1 MTTIE
6 ATDVHEILKKH
17 QLTDGMDIVL
27 DLEQSTG
34 PWVHDSRSGDK
45 FLDCFTCYAS
55 WPLGYNHPGLN
66 EASFEKELLT
76 VAKAN
81 PSNCDLY
88 SSHMASFV
96 DAFAT
101 HVSPEGFD
109 HHFWIAG
116 GSLAVENCMKAAF
129 DWKARK
135 LGRTS
140 FHDNVNDL
148 TIVHF
153 DHAFHGRS
161 GYTLSVTNTLPDK
174 VGLFPKFNWP
184 RISSPACEFDHDGN
198 ICNDV
203 EALERHALAEL
214 RAFHES
220 WSRRGNY
227 KHIAAILI
235 EPMQCEGGDR
245 TFRPEFLRALRDFAH
260 EAECLLIFDEVQT
273 GFFGSGKP
281 WYWQHSGAT
290 PDLVAFGKKS
300 QVCGMYAGPRLD
312 EVEDNVFHKSS
323 RISST
328 WGGGLT
334 DMVRS
339 RRFIELIVEHGY
351 CQNAHERGEQIK
363 AGLRR
368 IAKDTNKFTS
378 VRGEGTLLAFDF
390 ANGEQRGEMLKKLYD
405 HKVLGLPCGDKT
417 VRLRTPLSMEAG
429 EADEVLNRIEAAA
442 GAVDSGSCCGCC

>member
-1 MTTIE
+1 MQSARRPSRRDEDPPVTDDREGFGRPEVLRHLEGEVE
-6 ATDVHEILKKH
+6 AVSLSRCPLEQLDPPGTA
-17 QLTDGMDIVL
+17 LTDGEGLARDV
-27 DLEQSTG
+27 DGPNALEAALRIAEG
-34 PWVHDSRSGDK
+34 PQGIARSGRD
-45 FLDCFTCYAS
+45 T
-55 WPLGYNHPGLN
+55 
-66 EASFEKELLT
+66 ELLHRVPPHAT
-76 VAKAN
+76 RGDQH
-81 PSNCDLY
+81 DLIIVG
-88 SSHMASFV
+88 SADPDV
-96 DAFAT
+96 DRDAEFT
-101 HVSPEGFD
+101 
-109 HHFWIAG
+109 
-116 GSLAVENCMKAAF
+116 
-129 DWKARK
+129 
-135 LGRTS
+135 
-140 FHDNVNDL
+140 
-148 TIVHF
+148 
-153 DHAFHGRS
+153 
-161 GYTLSVTNTLPDK
+161 
-174 VGLFPKFNWP
+174 P
-184 RISSPACEFDHDGN
+184 RIARRSVPWRLLVADARDLPPEEREAAHTRGGAIDDPEPMVVV
-198 ICNDV
+198 DV
-203 EALERHALAEL
+203 EALEQQALSEMK
-214 RAFHES
+214 AF
-220 WSRRGNY
+220 RDRCPAGGN
-227 KHIAAILI
+227 KIAAILI

-245 TFRPEFLRALRDFAH
+245 TFRPEFLQALRDFAH
-260 EAECLLIFDEVQT
+260 ESECLLIFDEVQT

-312 EVEDNVFHKSS
+312 EVEDNVFRKSS

-390 ANGEQRGEMLKKLYD
+390 ANGEQRGDMLKKLYD